1 MRGVALLKVVSAAA
15 LLLQA
20 GAQSLKELLSAP
32 FAGTEPSADRM
43 PTPPDAAAAPATPRK
58 KGRCTNQDRECEVDD
73 DCNFK
78 KAWRA
83 AYGIGTC
90 QGGEGRRR
98 RRTKRTP
105 APVALNAPTP
115 SPTPRPTP
123 RPTVDAAERK
133 AAATRRCAAS
143 ARRPV
148 VDAGALDVLLVVPG
162 LLDAGR
168 VQVARRN
175 WAMLRP
181 RACIVPTW
189 QRCGDD
195 PDLDE
200 AIDGPIDG
208 EEDGPRLPYLSEA
221 CDVPRVPTKGTGG
234 YVAQLKFVLPAH
246 VQALGVRWVF
256 VVLDDVRLFA
266 GEFDA
271 VPFFR
276 IAARNA
282 LDVASPAIRRAHS
295 RRFPEMRPRHAELTN
310 GAVGRRVA
318 KVELFAT
325 AFTRD
330 AYHCFHDLA
339 DVEMNA
345 EGYGYPDWLPGYCS
359 LRGEKFAAGVVDVFR
374 ASHGLPGRRDA
385 WAKSYSDSAASRAR
399 KEMAK
404 WYATRGVQLVR
415 ASRNVTGFLYD
426 SDDRASSS

>member
-1 MRGVALLKVVSAAA
+1 MRGIALLKVVSAAA

-20 GAQSLKELLSAP
+20 SAQSLKELLSAP
-32 FAGTEPSADRM
+32 FAGTESSADGVS
-43 PTPPDAAAAPATPRK
+43 TPPDAAAAPTTPRK
-58 KGRCTNQDRECEVDD
+58 KGRCTNQDRECDVDD

-98 RRTKRTP
+98 RRKKRTP
-105 APVALNAPTP
+105 APVALNTPTP

-123 RPTVDAAERK
+123 RPTVDAATRK

-148 VDAGALDVLLVVPG
+148 VNAGALDVLLVVPG

-256 VVLDDVRLFA
+256 VV
-266 GEFDA
+266 
-271 VPFFR
+271 
-276 IAARNA
+276 IC
-282 LDVASPAIRRAHS
+282 
-295 RRFPEMRPRHAELTN
+295 
-310 GAVGRRVA
+310 
-318 KVELFAT
+318 VEI
-325 AFTRD
+325 
-330 AYHCFHDLA
+330 
-339 DVEMNA
+339 N
-345 EGYGYPDWLPGYCS
+345 
-359 LRGEKFAAGVVDVFR
+359 
-374 ASHGLPGRRDA
+374 
-385 WAKSYSDSAASRAR
+385 
-399 KEMAK
+399 
-404 WYATRGVQLVR
+404 Q
-415 ASRNVTGFLYD
+415 
-426 SDDRASSS
+426 

>member
-1 MRGVALLKVVSAAA
+1 MRGIALLKVVSAAA

-20 GAQSLKELLSAP
+20 SAQSLKELLSAP
-32 FAGTEPSADRM
+32 FAGTESSADGVS
-43 PTPPDAAAAPATPRK
+43 TPPDAAAAPTTPRK

-98 RRTKRTP
+98 RRKKRTP

-200 AIDGPIDG
+200 AIDGPVDG

-271 VPFFR
+271 KPFFR
-276 IAARNA
+276 IAARNN

-295 RRFPEMRPRHAELTN
+295 RRFPEMRPRQLTN

-385 WAKSYSDSAASRAR
+385 WTKSYSDSAASRAR

-426 SDDRASSS
+426 SDDRPSSS

>member
-1 MRGVALLKVVSAAA
+1 M
-15 LLLQA
+15 
-20 GAQSLKELLSAP
+20 
-32 FAGTEPSADRM
+32 
-43 PTPPDAAAAPATPRK
+43 
-58 KGRCTNQDRECEVDD
+58 
-73 DCNFK
+73 
-78 KAWRA
+78 
-83 AYGIGTC
+83 
-90 QGGEGRRR
+90 
-98 RRTKRTP
+98 
-105 APVALNAPTP
+105 
-115 SPTPRPTP
+115 
-123 RPTVDAAERK
+123 
-133 AAATRRCAAS
+133 
-143 ARRPV
+143 
-148 VDAGALDVLLVVPG
+148 
-162 LLDAGR
+162 
-168 VQVARRN
+168 
-175 WAMLRP
+175 
-181 RACIVPTW
+181 
-189 QRCGDD
+189 
-195 PDLDE
+195 
-200 AIDGPIDG
+200 
-208 EEDGPRLPYLSEA
+208 
-221 CDVPRVPTKGTGG
+221 PRVPTKGTGG

-271 VPFFR
+271 KPFFR
-276 IAARNA
+276 IATRND
-282 LDVASPAIRRAHS
+282 LDVASPAIRRAHG

-385 WAKSYSDSAASRAR
+385 WTKSYSDSAASRAR

-426 SDDRASSS
+426 SDDRPSSS

>member
-58 KGRCTNQDRECEVDD
+58 KGRCTNQDRECDVDD

-123 RPTVDAAERK
+123 RPTVDAATRK

-143 ARRPV
+143 ARRPE

-208 EEDGPRLPYLSEA
+208 EEDGPRL
-221 CDVPRVPTKGTGG
+221 
-234 YVAQLKFVLPAH
+234 
-246 VQALGVRWVF
+246 
-256 VVLDDVRLFA
+256 
-266 GEFDA
+266 
-271 VPFFR
+271 
-276 IAARNA
+276 
-282 LDVASPAIRRAHS
+282 
-295 RRFPEMRPRHAELTN
+295 
-310 GAVGRRVA
+310 
-318 KVELFAT
+318 
-325 AFTRD
+325 
-330 AYHCFHDLA
+330 HD
-339 DVEMNA
+339 
-345 EGYGYPDWLPGYCS
+345 P
-359 LRGEKFAAGVVDVFR
+359 
-374 ASHGLPGRRDA
+374 
-385 WAKSYSDSAASRAR
+385 AR
-399 KEMAK
+399 KNK
-404 WYATRGVQLVR
+404 FRGACLTGRHLR
-415 ASRNVTGFLYD
+415 AGPT
-426 SDDRASSS
+426 